1 MKAQREAVDEV
12 IVRIADL
19 ADAAELA
26 RLNAAFNEVYEPP
39 EAVAARLSNPGRVEM
54 PLIATDGVRTVGFA
68 ALRIVP
74 CVFYATPHAELTEL
88 YVEPAYR
95 RRGIARRLVALAE
108 RLAVDRGADR
118 LVILTSVD
126 NRAARALY
134 ASMGYVPEDLAMV
147 KGLAASEADT

>member
-26 RLNAAFNEVYEPP
+26 RLNAAFNEVYDPP
-39 EAVAARLSNPGRVEM
+39 ETVAARLSNPDRLET
-54 PLIATDGVRTVGFA
+54 PLIATDGVRAVGLA

-74 CVFYATPHAELTEL
+74 CIFYATPHAELTEL